1 MTKSILCL
9 LLLSLITISISSCTK
24 PIPVRHGN
32 IINISKESINKVEGN
47 LAIHWFG
54 TSNYL
59 ISLGNNSIMTDPFVS
74 HQKLLSVISGSSI
87 RSNNEYIKN
96 YYKDV
101 DVPDA
106 IFIGHSHYDHLM
118 DTVPYLDSKKDDKN
132 RCNVPIYGSLTT
144 KYILHGYP
152 RDCNC
157 ENRNYQKDENW
168 SLNFKK
174 VIRMADWKQI
184 EIVQCNNKNKNYN
197 PKIQYKAYVADHA
210 PHVRLG
216 SSDILLF
223 QGHLYKPLKVPPNN
237 AYDYKEGYTYFY
249 MFNIINDND
258 TDVSYKIGLAGA
270 ATDIED
276 YELKYLKKCNP
287 NNNDSVTDTENE
299 DHCLDVLIISVP
311 GWKYKDE
318 YPKGLIDK
326 LKPRYI
332 ILSHFDNFFETDRD
346 KKPIK
351 TVPLAGLDEFILQ
364 IQDDINSIDNYGRFE
379 KIIIPDVD
387 TTVYLSK

>member
-1 MTKSILCL
+1 MRKSIHYL

-32 IINISKESINKVEGN
+32 VINISKESINKVEGN

-157 ENRNYQKDENW
+157 ENRNYQEDENW

-174 VIRMADWKQI
+174 VIRMADWKKI
-184 EIVQCNNKNKNYN
+184 ERVQCNNKNNNYN

-216 SSDILLF
+216 PSDIKLF
-223 QGHLYKPLKVPPNN
+223 QGHIYEPLKVPPNN

-276 YELKYLKKCNP
+276 YDLKRLGACN
-287 NNNDSVTDTENE
+287 SENK
-299 DHCLDVLIISVP
+299 DNCLDVLILCVS
-311 GWKYKDE
+311 GWKYKKE

-332 ILSHFDNFFETDRD
+332 ILSHFDNIFEPDRD

-351 TVPLAGLDEFILQ
+351 TVPLAGLDKFILQ
-364 IQDDINSIDNYGRFE
+364 VQDDINSILNYDRFE